1 MVAGQLAQAD
11 HVASASVTPQIPV
24 NLQNW
29 PNTIPTLFCPQT
41 TPSQARHLSPKMY
54 IPFAH
59 CSAAEDL
66 KAHIWPCPPT
76 LA

>member
-41 TPSQARHLSPKMY
+41 TPSQA
-54 IPFAH
+54 
-59 CSAAEDL
+59 
-66 KAHIWPCPPT
+66 
-76 LA
+76 